1 MVRVPEQTTT
11 DLITYGW
18 TTEETSVCL
27 KHSSSELLSSCI
39 VLRNEEI
46 LSPLFFIFF
55 LVLLQKFTFKSKRLK
70 TPEGLFF
77 FRSFEIESCSCSET
91 C

>member
-55 LVLLQKFTFKSKRLK
+55 SITAEIYIQK
-70 TPEGLFF
+70 
-77 FRSFEIESCSCSET
+77 
-91 C
+91 